1 MSDSYSFETAN
12 KQYTPRWRKENKMT
26 ETRKSIYKEWF
37 EVSSDEE
44 ETEKWTA
51 LREKGYSDSEIYIVG
66 FPEFP
71 REMIV
76 FA

>member
-1 MSDSYSFETAN
+1 
-12 KQYTPRWRKENKMT
+12 MT